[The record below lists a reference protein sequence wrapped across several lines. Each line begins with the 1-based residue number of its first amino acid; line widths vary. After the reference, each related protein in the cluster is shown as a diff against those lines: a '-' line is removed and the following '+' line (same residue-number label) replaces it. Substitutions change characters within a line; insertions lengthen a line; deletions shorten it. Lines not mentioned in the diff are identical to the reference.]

1 MEMIAARSGGT
12 RYAHGGSCGYA
23 PCWSPACPR
32 PPRNASRAAGR
43 RRAPDGTTP
52 AAKQETARGA
62 LPGIAGVS
70 LAASAWVG
78 SGKQCRD
85 QVWFQVGL
93 GIRDFGKSSC
103 RVMREKNPRAL
114 LSRRGRGQETPE
126 SGIITRAAVFSRG
139 TEVVRVIS
147 ALVGRDWK
155 FAATRHRIIGHAC
168 RQRGRPAPLLPFS
181 GGVARRYG
189 STCARAARGSGP
201 ADESRFPVPVEPLHV
216 AVPVMG
222 LADTARRR
230 QVVLDQLRWQGVQ
243 PPGQETGG
251 PGPRPLRI
259 RGLSKRRPHIGDRWP
274 CRADLEAE
282 GLPNYD
288 FSSFGV
294 GWRRVHPSPLAIN
307 MRPGK

>member
-12 RYAHGGSCGYA
+12 RHAHGGSCGYA

-32 PPRNASRAAGR
+32 PPRIATRAAGR

-52 AAKQETARGA
+52 AAKQETAQGA
-62 LPGIAGVS
+62 LPWIAGVS

-93 GIRDFGKSSC
+93 GIRDFGMSSC

-126 SGIITRAAVFSRG
+126 SGIITRAAVISRG

-147 ALVGRDWK
+147 ALVGLDWK

-168 RQRGRPAPLLPFS
+168 RQRGRPVPLLPFS
-181 GGVARRYG
+181 GGLQGDTDRPVPARLRGADPRMNHDFRFMSNHFTSRFRSWGWRTPRAVAN
-189 STCARAARGSGP
+189 SSWTNCAGRAFSRLVRKRVVRGRARFESAGLRNAART
-201 ADESRFPVPVEPLHV
+201 
-216 AVPVMG
+216 
-222 LADTARRR
+222 LAIDGHAERT
-230 QVVLDQLRWQGVQ
+230 
-243 PPGQETGG
+243 
-251 PGPRPLRI
+251 
-259 RGLSKRRPHIGDRWP
+259 SKRKGCQITISVRLAWG
-274 CRADLEAE
+274 
-282 GLPNYD
+282 G
-288 FSSFGV
+288 G
-294 GWRRVHPSPLAIN
+294 VHPSPLAIN